1 MSKIQKQVKQTVYTS
16 EDGFIH
22 KFQKLIKEVA
32 IPYQYSVLND
42 NAEGNKIKSHVVKN
56 FINAASVLEGKGEGD
71 CFYGAV
77 FQDSDGAK
85 WLEAVAYS
93 LVIFPDEDL
102 EKKSR

>member
-56 FINAASVLEGKGEGD
+56 FINAASVLEGN
-71 CFYGAV
+71 V
-77 FQDSDGAK
+77 HVVSSSN
-85 WLEAVAYS
+85 WS
-93 LVIFPDEDL
+93 FPKQEL
-102 EKKSR
+102 